1 MIGTKNKEV
10 ELRSATEMDW
20 KNEEIDCLRNFK
32 DIFFSKI
39 QFPNLS
45 CEKFLEF
52 KKPGDVQ
59 IIHRSIQNSKNLN
72 PF

>member
-20 KNEEIDCLRNFK
+20 KNEEIDCLRNFE

-45 CEKFLEF
+45 FEKFLEC